1 MGGGDAG
8 IQSRDKVAVEDVVLS
23 IDSVVEVDLLDSAG
37 KRTQE
42 DPIASVG
49 HCEKVAFGQFPGGVA
64 DCISVWIYNDLVV
77 EHCLVVLEV
86 DGLDSIVNEEAV
98 DL

>member
-1 MGGGDAG
+1 MRGGDAG

-42 DPIASVG
+42 DPVTSVG
-49 HCEKVAFGQFPGGVA
+49 HCE
-64 DCISVWIYNDLVV
+64 
-77 EHCLVVLEV
+77 
-86 DGLDSIVNEEAV
+86 
-98 DL
+98 